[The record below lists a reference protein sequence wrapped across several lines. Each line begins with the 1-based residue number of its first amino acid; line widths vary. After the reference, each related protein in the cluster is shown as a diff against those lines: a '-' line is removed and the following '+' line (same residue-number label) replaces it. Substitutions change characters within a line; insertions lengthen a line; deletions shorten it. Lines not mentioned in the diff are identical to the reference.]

1 MKKLV
6 LTGLFALLFC
16 MFCAPSNAAQNA
28 LEGDWVGGS
37 NLFQNPVFIQVRF
50 VPTKTGI
57 GGVTNVQSWR
67 VTNRPLTIVRI
78 ETSQV
83 HFEFPSTTGVPF
95 VADGQLKDD
104 VIQGTIRRG
113 EQQGNF
119 HLIHVAKVNR
129 GLYDKYVGAYQ
140 FPDPK
145 QAGKSQLHLVTYG
158 SLGHLRWVNLE
169 TGDTTALFPSSENK
183 FFFAGSV
190 VGSPSPDI
198 ATWSFETNKNGE
210 VARSIVRV
218 KGQPDQ
224 IGSRTN
230 FYKQEQ
236 VSIRSG
242 NTTLAATL
250 VMPAMKG
257 KHPAVVF
264 APGSSALSR
273 DESSPFRE
281 FQPLVGNGIAILIY
295 DKRGTGES
303 GGDWQQES
311 FEDLAGDVLAGV
323 TYLKNRQEIDRK
335 KIGVWGFSQGG
346 WIAPLA
352 ASRSKDIAFV
362 IMASGGGVTNEEAE
376 INEQV
381 ARMRAQKLSDEEIK
395 EAVAFMRLQFEA
407 AYSPEGWQRF
417 QAAIPAAQNKPWVN
431 RTWARIPKD
440 DWWWRWW
447 GMNGRY
453 DPAPVLRK
461 IKVPVLVLFG
471 AADQLTPPGAI
482 NEIAARAETALKQGG
497 NKDVIVKI
505 FPDANHDLSVKLD
518 SGQWAAPPEYHSI
531 LTNWI
536 LKRVSVKK

>member
-1 MKKLV
+1 MKRLAMTS
-6 LTGLFALLFC
+6 LLALLFC
-16 MFCAPSNAAQNA
+16 MFCAPSNAAQDA

-37 NLFQNPVFIQVRF
+37 NLFQNPVFLQVRF
-50 VPTKTGI
+50 VPTATGI
-57 GGVTNVQSWR
+57 GGVTNVQLWR
-67 VTNRPLTIVRI
+67 VSNRPLTNIRI

-95 VADGQLKDD
+95 VADGQLKNG

-119 HLIHVAKVNR
+119 HLIRVAKVDR
-129 GLYDKYVGAYQ
+129 KLYDKYVGAYQ

-145 QAGKSQLHLVTYG
+145 QAGKTQLHLVTYG

-169 TGDTTALFPSSENK
+169 TGDTTALFPSSEDK

-190 VGSPSPDI
+190 IGSPSPDA
-198 ATWSFETNKNGE
+198 ATWSFETNKDGE
-210 VARSIVRV
+210 VTRSVVRV

-224 IGSRTN
+224 IGSLTN
-230 FYKQEQ
+230 LYKQEQ
-236 VSIRSG
+236 VDIRTG
-242 NTTLAATL
+242 TTFLAATL
-250 VMPAMKG
+250 VMPATKG

-281 FQPLVGNGIAILIY
+281 FQPLVGNGIALLIY
-295 DKRGTGES
+295 DKHGTGGS
-303 GGDWQQES
+303 SGDWRQQS

-323 TYLKNRQEIDRK
+323 AYLKNRKEINPRQ
-335 KIGVWGFSQGG
+335 IGVWGFSQGG

-362 IMASGGGVTNEEAE
+362 IMASGGGVTDEEAE
-376 INEQV
+376 INDQV
-381 ARMRAQKLSDEEIK
+381 ARMQVQKLSDEEIK

-431 RTWARIPKD
+431 RTWAKIPKD
-440 DWWWRWW
+440 DWWWQWW
-447 GMNGRY
+447 RMNGRY

-471 AADQLTPPGAI
+471 AADQLAPPGAI
-482 NEIAARAETALKQGG
+482 AEIAARAEAALKQGG

-505 FPDANHDLSVKLD
+505 FPNANHDLSVKLD
-518 SGQWAAPPEYHSI
+518 SGQWVAPPDYHST
-531 LTNWI
+531 LTSWI
-536 LKRVSVKK
+536 LKQVSVKK

>member
-1 MKKLV
+1 MKRL
-6 LTGLFALLFC
+6 LMAGLFALLVC

-50 VPTKTGI
+50 APTKTGV

-67 VTNRPLTIVRI
+67 VSNRPLTNVRL
-78 ETSQV
+78 ETSEV

-95 VADGQLKDD
+95 VADGQLKDG

-119 HLIHVAKVNR
+119 HLIRVAKVDR
-129 GLYDKYVGAYQ
+129 KLYDKYVGAYQ

-169 TGDTTALFPSSENK
+169 TGDTTGLFPSAEDK
-183 FFFAGSV
+183 FFFAYSV
-190 VGSPSPDI
+190 AGSPSPDV
-198 ATWSFETNKNGE
+198 ATWSFETNKDGE
-210 VARSIVRV
+210 VARSVVRV

-230 FYKQEQ
+230 LYKQEQ
-236 VSIRSG
+236 VSIRSS
-242 NTTLAATL
+242 NTTLTATL
-250 VMPAMKG
+250 VMPAAKG

-264 APGSSALSR
+264 APGSGALSR

-281 FQPLVGNGIAILIY
+281 LHPLISNGIALLTY
-295 DKRGTGES
+295 DKRGTGGS
-303 GGDWQQES
+303 GGDWQQAS

-323 TYLKNRQEIDRK
+323 THLKNRKEINPRQ
-335 KIGVWGFSQGG
+335 IGVWGISQGG

-376 INEQV
+376 IGEQV
-381 ARMRAQKLSDEEIK
+381 ARMHRQKLSDQEIK

-407 AYSPEGWQRF
+407 AYSPEGWDRF

-440 DWWWRWW
+440 DWWWQWW
-447 GMNGRY
+447 RMNGRY
-453 DPAPVLRK
+453 DPAPALRK
-461 IKVPVLVLFG
+461 IEVPVLVLLG

-482 NEIAARAETALKQGG
+482 DEIAARIEAALKKGG
-497 NKDVIVKI
+497 NKDVVVKI
-505 FPDANHDLSVKLD
+505 FPNADHDLAVKLD
-518 SGQWAAPPEYHSI
+518 SGQWVAPPDYHSI
-531 LTNWI
+531 LTSWI

>member
-1 MKKLV
+1 MKRLAM
-6 LTGLFALLFC
+6 TGLFALLFC
-16 MFCAPSNAAQNA
+16 MFCAPSNAAQDA

-37 NLFQNPVFIQVRF
+37 NLFQNPVFLQVRF
-50 VPTKTGI
+50 VTTETGI
-57 GGVTNVQSWR
+57 GGVTNVQLWR
-67 VTNRPLTIVRI
+67 VSNRPLTNVRI

-83 HFEFPSTTGVPF
+83 YFEFPSTTGVPF
-95 VADGQLKDD
+95 VANGQLKNG

-119 HLIHVAKVNR
+119 HLIRVAKVDR
-129 GLYDKYVGAYQ
+129 KLYDKYVGAYQ

-145 QAGKSQLHLVTYG
+145 QAGKTQLHLVTYG

-169 TGDTTALFPSSENK
+169 TGDTTALFPSSEDK

-190 VGSPSPDI
+190 TGSPSPDV
-198 ATWSFETNKNGE
+198 ATWSFETNEDGE
-210 VARSIVRV
+210 VTRSVVRV

-224 IGSRTN
+224 IGSLTN
-230 FYKQEQ
+230 LYKQEQ
-236 VSIRSG
+236 VDIRTG
-242 NTTLAATL
+242 TTSLAATL
-250 VMPAMKG
+250 VMPATKG

-281 FQPLVGNGIAILIY
+281 FQPLVGNGIALLIY
-295 DKRGTGES
+295 DKHGTGGS
-303 GGDWQQES
+303 SGDWQQES

-323 TYLKNRQEIDRK
+323 AYLKNRKEINPRQ
-335 KIGVWGFSQGG
+335 IGVWGFSQGG
-346 WIAPLA
+346 SIAPLA

-362 IMASGGGVTNEEAE
+362 IMASGGSVTNEEAE
-376 INEQV
+376 TNDQV
-381 ARMRAQKLSDEEIK
+381 ARMRTQKLSDQEIK

-447 GMNGRY
+447 QMNGRY
-453 DPAPVLRK
+453 DPAPTLRK
-461 IKVPVLVLFG
+461 IKVPVLILFG
-471 AADQLTPPGAI
+471 AADQLTSPGAI
-482 NEIAARAETALKQGG
+482 DEIAARAEAALKKGG
-497 NKDVIVKI
+497 NKDVTVKV
-505 FPDANHDLSVKLD
+505 FPNANHDLSVKLD
-518 SGQWAAPPEYHSI
+518 SGQWVAPPDYHST
-531 LTNWI
+531 LTSWI
-536 LKRVSVKK
+536 LRQVSVKK